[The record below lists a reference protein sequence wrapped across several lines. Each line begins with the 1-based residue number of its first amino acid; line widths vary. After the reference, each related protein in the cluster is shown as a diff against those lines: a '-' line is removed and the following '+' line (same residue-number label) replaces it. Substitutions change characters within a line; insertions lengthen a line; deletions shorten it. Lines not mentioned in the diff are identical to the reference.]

1 MPKNYIHST
10 IASTFAWA
18 GNIYDLLLLT
28 YVYSYL
34 ERVYGLDFFGYTVLF
49 ALGLIGRVIGG
60 SYFGNVADRIGRKPV
75 LIIGTAGYSLFQLL
89 LAFAPD
95 VEVLYVSRLL
105 EGIFMGAQWTAGT
118 VLAYESAPYNMKGI
132 VTGIVQAGYG
142 IGYALT
148 GVSYIFLGGDPRLL
162 LLTGSLPLIL
172 VPYMKFI
179 AEERVSSHTAHFSIR
194 IKDYLPVLIRAT
206 AGMIGMFLAYFAV
219 FGYYTVIA
227 DEYLHLNPD
236 TLGILMTVANI
247 GLAISFILFSRLAD
261 RFDKKKLIY
270 IGVIGLLISLPLAVP
285 FLYVPIIIPMIGVIL
300 YAFST
305 GFWPLMPL
313 LLADAVPT
321 DLRGFLSG
329 FAYNIGGMVGGIGN
343 IILGFIGEYFGV
355 EGLVKGIDIVG
366 LFSIAVVFVSIITW
380 PKSKGHVIL
389 IE

>member
-1 MPKNYIHST
+1 MPQNYIHST
-10 IASTFAWA
+10 IASTYAWA

-60 SYFGNVADRIGRKPV
+60 TYFGNVADRIGRKPV
-75 LIIGTAGYSLFQLL
+75 LIIGTVGYSLFQLL

-118 VLAYESAPYNMKGI
+118 VLAYENAPYNMKGV

-148 GVSYIFLGGDPRLL
+148 GVSYIILGGDPRLL

-227 DEYLHLNPD
+227 DEYLHLNSD

-270 IGVIGLLISLPLAVP
+270 IWCNWSLNIPTISSA
-285 FLYVPIIIPMIGVIL
+285 FPIC
-300 YAFST
+300 
-305 GFWPLMPL
+305 
-313 LLADAVPT
+313 
-321 DLRGFLSG
+321 
-329 FAYNIGGMVGGIGN
+329 AYYYTYNRGN
-343 IILGFIGEYFGV
+343 IIRIFYWFLAS
-355 EGLVKGIDIVG
+355 DAS
-366 LFSIAVVFVSIITW
+366 SIS
-380 PKSKGHVIL
+380 
-389 IE
+389 

>member
-1 MPKNYIHST
+1 MPQNYIHST

-60 SYFGNVADRIGRKPV
+60 TFFGNVADRIGRKPV

-118 VLAYESAPYNMKGI
+118 VLAYENAPYNMKGI

-219 FGYYTVIA
+219 FGYYTIIA

-261 RFDKKKLIY
+261 RFDKKKIIY

-366 LFSIAVVFVSIITW
+366 LFSIVVIFVSIITW

>member
-1 MPKNYIHST
+1 MPQNYIHST

-60 SYFGNVADRIGRKPV
+60 TYFGNVADRIGRKPV

-285 FLYVPIIIPMIGVIL
+285 FLYVPIIIPIIGVIL

-366 LFSIAVVFVSIITW
+366 LFSIAVIFVSIITW
-380 PKSKGHVIL
+380 PKS
-389 IE
+389 

>member
-1 MPKNYIHST
+1 MPQNYIHST

-60 SYFGNVADRIGRKPV
+60 TYFGNVADRIGRKPV

-118 VLAYESAPYNMKGI
+118 VLAYENAPYNMKGI

-179 AEERVSSHTAHFSIR
+179 AEERVSSHAAHFSIK

-285 FLYVPIIIPMIGVIL
+285 FLYVPIIIPIIGVIL

-321 DLRGFLSG
+321 ELRGFLSG

-355 EGLVKGIDIVG
+355 EGLAKGIDIVG

>member
-1 MPKNYIHST
+1 MPQNYIHST

-60 SYFGNVADRIGRKPV
+60 TYFGNVADRIGRKPV

-118 VLAYESAPYNMKGI
+118 VLAYENAPYNMKGI

-179 AEERVSSHTAHFSIR
+179 TEERVSSHTAHFSIR

-227 DEYLHLNPD
+227 DEYLHLNSD

-285 FLYVPIIIPMIGVIL
+285 FLYVPIFIPIIGVIL
-300 YAFST
+300 YAFSA

-313 LLADAVPT
+313 LLADVVPT
-321 DLRGFLSG
+321 ELRGFLSG

-366 LFSIAVVFVSIITW
+366 LFSIAVIFVSIITW

>member
-1 MPKNYIHST
+1 MPQNYIHST

-34 ERVYGLDFFGYTVLF
+34 ERVYGLNFFGYTVLF

-60 SYFGNVADRIGRKPV
+60 AYFGNVADRIGRKPV

-118 VLAYESAPYNMKGI
+118 VLAYENAPYNMKGI

-194 IKDYLPVLIRAT
+194 IKDYLTVLIRAT

-285 FLYVPIIIPMIGVIL
+285 FLYVPIIIPIIGVIL

-366 LFSIAVVFVSIITW
+366 LFSIAVIFVSIITW

>member
-1 MPKNYIHST
+1 MPQNYIHST

-60 SYFGNVADRIGRKPV
+60 AYFGNVADRIGRKPV

-118 VLAYESAPYNMKGI
+118 VLAYENAPYNMKGI

-142 IGYALT
+142 IGYALP

-261 RFDKKKLIY
+261 RFDKKKIIY

-355 EGLVKGIDIVG
+355 EGLVEGIDIVG
-366 LFSIAVVFVSIITW
+366 LFSIVVIFVSIITW

>member
-1 MPKNYIHST
+1 MPQNYIHST
-10 IASTFAWA
+10 IASTFSWA

-28 YVYSYL
+28 YVYSYQ

-49 ALGLIGRVIGG
+49 ALRLIGRVIDGT
-60 SYFGNVADRIGRKPV
+60 YFGNVADRIGRKPI

-89 LAFAPD
+89 LAFALD
-95 VEVLYVSRLL
+95 VEVLYVSKLL
-105 EGIFMGAQWTAGT
+105 EGIFMGAQWTVGT

-148 GVSYIFLGGDPRLL
+148 GVSYIFLGGDPQLL

-172 VPYMKFI
+172 VPHMKFV
-179 AEERVSSHTAHFSIR
+179 AEERVSSHTVHFSIR
-194 IKDYLPVLIRAT
+194 IKDYLSVLIRAT
-206 AGMIGMFLAYFAV
+206 AGMMGVFLAYFAV

-247 GLAISFILFSRLAD
+247 GLAISFILFSRLTD

-270 IGVIGLLISLPLAVP
+270 IVVIGLLISLPLAVP
-285 FLYVPIIIPMIGVIL
+285 FLYVPIIIPIIRVIL

-329 FAYNIGGMVGGIGN
+329 FVYNIGGMVGGIGN

-366 LFSIAVVFVSIITW
+366 LFSTAVIFVSIITW

>member
-1 MPKNYIHST
+1 MPQNYIHST
-10 IASTFAWA
+10 IASTFSWA

-28 YVYSYL
+28 YVYSYQ

-49 ALGLIGRVIGG
+49 ALRLIGRVIDGT
-60 SYFGNVADRIGRKPV
+60 YFGNVADRIGRKPI

-89 LAFAPD
+89 LAFALD
-95 VEVLYVSRLL
+95 VEVLYVSKLL
-105 EGIFMGAQWTAGT
+105 EGIFMGAQWTVGT

-285 FLYVPIIIPMIGVIL
+285 FLYVPITIPMIGVIL

-366 LFSIAVVFVSIITW
+366 LFSIAVIFVSIITW
-380 PKSKGHVIL
+380 PKS
-389 IE
+389 

>member
-1 MPKNYIHST
+1 MPQNYIHST

-34 ERVYGLDFFGYTVLF
+34 EKVYGLDFFGYTVLF

-60 SYFGNVADRIGRKPV
+60 TYFGNVTDRIGRKPV

-148 GVSYIFLGGDPRLL
+148 GVSYIFLGGDIRLF

-179 AEERVSSHTAHFSIR
+179 AEERVSSHTAHFSVR
-194 IKDYLPVLIRAT
+194 IKDYFPVLIRAT

-270 IGVIGLLISLPLAVP
+270 VGVIGLLISLPLAVP
-285 FLYVPIIIPMIGVIL
+285 FLYVPIIIPIIGVIL

-321 DLRGFLSG
+321 DVRGFLSG

-366 LFSIAVVFVSIITW
+366 LFSIAVIFVSIITW

>member
-1 MPKNYIHST
+1 MSQNYIHST

-179 AEERVSSHTAHFSIR
+179 AEDHVSSHTAHFSIR

-285 FLYVPIIIPMIGVIL
+285 FLYVPIIIPIIGVIL

-313 LLADAVPT
+313 LLADVIPT

-366 LFSIAVVFVSIITW
+366 LFSIAVIFVSIITW
-380 PKSKGHVIL
+380 PKS
-389 IE
+389 

>member
-1 MPKNYIHST
+1 
-10 IASTFAWA
+10 
-18 GNIYDLLLLT
+18 
-28 YVYSYL
+28 
-34 ERVYGLDFFGYTVLF
+34 
-49 ALGLIGRVIGG
+49 VIGG
-60 SYFGNVADRIGRKPV
+60 TYFGNVADRIGRKPV
-75 LIIGTAGYSLFQLL
+75 LIIGTVGYSLFQLL

-118 VLAYESAPYNMKGI
+118 VLAYENAPYNMKGI

-162 LLTGSLPLIL
+162 LLTGSLPLML

-206 AGMIGMFLAYFAV
+206 AGMIGIFLAYFAV

-285 FLYVPIIIPMIGVIL
+285 FLYVPIIIPIIGVIL

-366 LFSIAVVFVSIITW
+366 LFSIAVIFVSIITW